1 MRPILLTAIQS
12 SLFLAALLVP
22 IASSLGQE
30 AKSKRSSEAPPG
42 PEPSDATLEALL
54 EAHNRVRAE
63 EKLPPLKANAQLTQ
77 AARLHARDIAER
89 NQLSH
94 EGSDGSD
101 PAMRVKRAGYVFKE
115 VAENVAAGQD
125 TVADAMRS
133 WIESP
138 PHRKN
143 ILGDFTEM
151 GGAVAKASDGQSY
164 WCVDFGRPMP
174 KVEASR
180 SPAEMIAA
188 LNRARADA
196 KKPPLKADAQ
206 LSRIAGR
213 FAREAATRKA
223 LDGKDSDGKTPF
235 DVLKSEGFPGRR
247 FAMTLA
253 SGEGD
258 PGKVLASWLERD
270 EDRET
275 LLSKFDRAGVGV
287 ATDSEGIPYWVILL
301 SQSEGR

>member
-1 MRPILLTAIQS
+1 MRLIVLTAILS
-12 SLFLAALLVP
+12 SLVLGVLLLP

-42 PEPSDATLEALL
+42 PEPSDATLDALL

-63 EKLPPLKANAQLTQ
+63 EKRPPLKANALLTR
-77 AARLHARDIAER
+77 AARDHARDMAER
-89 NQLSH
+89 NQLTH

-101 PAMRVKRAGYVFKE
+101 PAMRIKRTGYVFKE
-115 VAENVAAGQD
+115 CAENVAAGQD

-143 ILGDFTEM
+143 ILGDFTEI
-151 GGAVAKASDGQSY
+151 GAAV
-164 WCVDFGRPMP
+164 P

-223 LDGKDSDGKTPF
+223 LDGKDGDGKTPF

-258 PGKVLASWLERD
+258 PARVLANWLERD
-270 EDRET
+270 EDREA

-287 ATDSEGIPYWVILL
+287 ATDSEGVPYWVILL
-301 SQSEGR
+301 SQSVGR